1 MKVLLLSIKPSPL
14 KSILEKNSCKVIQRT
29 DPIDL
34 EFLQKSRVE
43 FAVSYRFRH
52 IIKKSII
59 KHLRGN
65 IINLHISLLPWNR
78 GADPNLWSFLENTPK
93 GVTIHYIDNGIDTGD
108 IIAQKELVF
117 DENSETLASSYEKLN
132 YAIIEL
138 FEKMWPLIMHGKS
151 SRRRQPPCGT
161 FHKIRDKQAFEKLLA
176 DKGWNTAVKDLI
188 GKALV
193 EKL

>member
-1 MKVLLLSIKPSPL
+1 MKVLLLGIKPSPL
-14 KSILEKNSCKVIQRT
+14 KSILEKNSCEVIERI

-34 EFLQKSRVE
+34 EFFDRFKID
-43 FAVSYRFRH
+43 FTVSYRFRH
-52 IIKKSII
+52 IIEKSII

-93 GVTIHYIDNGIDTGD
+93 GVTIHYIDDGIDTGD
-108 IIAQKELVF
+108 IIAQKKLVF
-117 DENSETLASSYEKLN
+117 DENTETLAGSYEKLN
-132 YAIIEL
+132 YEIIEL
-138 FEKMWPLIMHGKS
+138 FEKTWPLIMHGKA
-151 SRRRQPPCGT
+151 SRRTQPAGGT
-161 FHKIRDKQAFEKLLA
+161 FHKIRDKKAFEKLFA